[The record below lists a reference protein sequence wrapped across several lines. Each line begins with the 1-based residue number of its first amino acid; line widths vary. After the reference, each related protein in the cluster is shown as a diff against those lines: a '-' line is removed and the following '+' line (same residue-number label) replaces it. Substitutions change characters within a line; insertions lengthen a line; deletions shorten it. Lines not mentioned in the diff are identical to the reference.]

1 VDVDRQ
7 CGVINDKGLPCS
19 RALTCK
25 SHAMG
30 AKRAVEGRSKPYDEL
45 LLEWNRAHKPN
56 FVEPVKRQS
65 KEEKKLL
72 KEKEKKEKAALKAKE
87 KEEAVKAAL
96 ANGEKVPKKY
106 SKSGTAAGS
115 SGSLG
120 QGGTG
125 GTSTHGGG
133 GGGGSAKKK
142 GKVEFSIDP
151 SLEEERVTMDDMEQQ
166 IEVDRLVSAVRTIRQ
181 SGYGAMPL
189 AVPNDARL
197 YFLKRREVVV
207 SSRDLLTQALQGWS
221 VKA

>member
-1 VDVDRQ
+1 
-7 CGVINDKGLPCS
+7 
-19 RALTCK
+19 
-25 SHAMG
+25 MG
-30 AKRAVEGRSKPYDEL
+30 AKRSVEGRSKPYDEL

-106 SKSGTAAGS
+106 SKSGAAAGS

-120 QGGTG
+120 QSGTG

-189 AVPNDARL
+189 ATPNDARL